1 MNFKIMAYERKEVIR
16 LRRKATQSGESLY
29 LDIYFK
35 GKRRYEFLRLY
46 LIPERTKAD
55 RLKNE
60 QTLRL
65 AIATNPGEQSNCST
79 TNTDLQ
85 RKNRCQ
91 PDRVYT
97 TGCRKQTETGKNRNQ
112 GNFRHSGLP
121 FDKISWG

>member
-1 MNFKIMAYERKEVIR
+1 MKEKEVIR

-35 GKRRYEFLRLY
+35 GKRRYEFCVCISFRNGQ
-46 LIPERTKAD
+46 K
-55 RLKNE
+55 
-60 QTLRL
+60 QTDSKTNKHSDWQLQS
-65 AIATNPGEQSNCST
+65 NPGERSNCST

-85 RKNRCQ
+85 RKTGCQ
-91 PDRVYT
+91 SDRVYT

>member
-1 MNFKIMAYERKEVIR
+1 MKEKEVIR

-46 LIPERTKAD
+46 LIPERTKS
-55 RLKNE
+55 RPTQK
-60 QTLRL
+60 R
-65 AIATNPGEQSNCST
+65 
-79 TNTDLQ
+79 TNTPTGNCNQIPENDRTVQ
-85 RKNRCQ
+85 QQIRICNGKTGCQ
-91 PDRVYT
+91 SDRVYT